1 MREDVSM
8 PLDYGPFP
16 LEIVKTL
23 YADLTQRG
31 YEPSW
36 SRSTMNHSAEW
47 YFTIHQLG
55 RDTSV
60 FRIQENRE
68 PPKSIIAQAFK
79 TGIPTG
85 VYEDVCDILTVNGFS
100 QTSEGKFELKS
111 KVGHMKFTAKLLR
124 IAKRVSI
131 TPEMVG
137 LMGKIQEKELRP
149 VDIGKIPYAS
159 KTLKALMGK
168 DLVKLDPKTYV
179 YSLTHRGENLLSL
192 TPRWSGDTSD
202 SFGRR
207 IQVWNVVD
215 NGSSF
220 AQFSDKAREHQ
231 VEQRID
237 LPAEKDRTTF
247 FD

>member
-1 MREDVSM
+1 MVDI
-8 PLDYGPFP
+8 GPP
-16 LEIVKTL
+16 PAEIVKKL
-23 YADLTQRG
+23 YADLTERG

-36 SRSTMNHSAEW
+36 PTPRGRSMSQSTRW
-47 YFTIHQLG
+47 YFTIKELG
-55 RDTSV
+55 SDRSV
-60 FRIQENRE
+60 FMIYQSFET
-68 PPKSIIAQAFK
+68 PVGLFAMAFK
-79 TGIPTG
+79 DNIPPEI
-85 VYEDVCDILTVNGFS
+85 YEDVCDILTVNGFS

-179 YSLTHRGENLLSL
+179 YSLTLRGENLLSL